1 MNLKRELIKRSFDG
15 NALLAQSAAGQAV
28 NPNIWDMR
36 LREYQEKNLVVT
48 GMAEQFDFRGP
59 GVDYKVTIDEAPTAA
74 ADIAETEAIAIQAFS
89 TRNVVFDPTER
100 GTGFEVSTKELV
112 RSFFNVME
120 RFSKKLGYSLAQ
132 RKDAF
137 ALSTVYAAVP
147 VAHAIVANNVDSSD
161 IASTDTLNYASI
173 TAAKRLI
180 EKALY
185 QPEALLINVSQE
197 EQLLNLG
204 TIHKADEFGTRSAI
218 ERGVVGSLFGLLIVK
233 SDSIPISNNKSKAVV
248 MGTTKSG
255 ERALGYAIKR
265 DPVMEMERDVKLR
278 RTILVAHEDYDF
290 KVLHPNALATI
301 ETYAA

>member
-1 MNLKRELIKRSFDG
+1 MKRELIKRSFDA
-15 NALLAQSAAGQAV
+15 NAFLAQSAEGAAV
-28 NPNIWDMR
+28 NPEMWDMR
-36 LREYQEKNLVVT
+36 LREYQEKNLVIT
-48 GMAEQFDFRGP
+48 GLAEQFDFRGP
-59 GVDYKVTIDEAPTAA
+59 GVDYKVTIDNPPTAA
-74 ADIAETEAIAIQAFS
+74 ADVAETDAIAIQANS

-100 GTGFEVSTKELV
+100 GSGFEVSTKELV

-137 ALSTVYAAVP
+137 ALSVVYDAVP
-147 VAHAIVANNVDSSD
+147 AAHAIVANNVASSAITSD
-161 IASTDTLNYASI
+161 DTMNYASI
-173 TAAKRLI
+173 TSAKRVI
-180 EKALY
+180 EKKLY
-185 QPEALLINVSQE
+185 RPEVLLVNVSQE

-204 TIHKADEFGTRSAI
+204 TIHKADEFGTRAAI
-218 ERGVVGSLFGLLIVK
+218 ERGVIGSLFGLLVVK
-233 SDSIPISNNKSKAVV
+233 SDSIPITDNKSKAIV

-290 KVLHPNALATI
+290 KVLHADALATI